1 MKIIINIE
9 DRNLIDIL
17 KFLESQE
24 GVKIENNSIII
35 DKKDISKARAQINL
49 IFRLLNIHDNLNRFL
64 SSL

>member
-49 IFRLLNIHDNLNRFL
+49 IFRLLNIYDNLNKFL

>member
-9 DRNLIDIL
+9 DQELIDIL

-24 GVKIENNSIII
+24 GIKIEDNVIII
-35 DKKDISKARAQINL
+35 NKRGISKARAQMNL
-49 IFRLLNIHDNLNRFL
+49 IFRLLKIYDNLNRFL

>member
-9 DRNLIDIL
+9 DKDLIDIL

-24 GVKIENNSIII
+24 GIKIENNSIII
-35 DKKDISKARAQINL
+35 NKKDVSKARAQMNL
-49 IFRLLNIHDNLNRFL
+49 IFRLLKIYDNLNRFL

>member
-1 MKIIINIE
+1 MKIIISIE
-9 DRNLIDIL
+9 DKDLIDIL

-24 GVKIENNSIII
+24 GIKIENNSIII

>member
-24 GVKIENNSIII
+24 GVKIGNDSIII

-49 IFRLLNIHDNLNRFL
+49 IFRLLNIYDNLNEFL

>member
-9 DRNLIDIL
+9 DKDLIDIL

-24 GVKIENNSIII
+24 GIKIENNSIII
-35 DKKDISKARAQINL
+35 DKKDISKARAQMNL
-49 IFRLLNIHDNLNRFL
+49 IFRLLKIYDNLNKFL

>member
-9 DRNLIDIL
+9 DKNLIDIL

-24 GVKIENNSIII
+24 GVKIEDNSIII

-49 IFRLLNIHDNLNRFL
+49 IFRLLNIYDNLNRFL
-64 SSL
+64 SNL

>member
-9 DRNLIDIL
+9 DKDLIDIL

-24 GVKIENNSIII
+24 GIKIENNSIII
-35 DKKDISKARAQINL
+35 NKKDISKARAQMNL
-49 IFRLLNIHDNLNRFL
+49 IFRLLKIYDNLNRLL

>member
-9 DRNLIDIL
+9 DKDLIDIL

-24 GVKIENNSIII
+24 GIKIENNSIII
-35 DKKDISKARAQINL
+35 NKKDISKARAQINL
-49 IFRLLNIHDNLNRFL
+49 IFRLLNIYDNLNRFL

>member
-49 IFRLLNIHDNLNRFL
+49 IFRLLNIYDNLNEFL

>member
-49 IFRLLNIHDNLNRFL
+49 IFRLLNIHDNLNEFL

>member
-9 DRNLIDIL
+9 DKDLIDIL

-24 GVKIENNSIII
+24 GIKIENNNIII
-35 DKKDISKARAQINL
+35 DKKDISKARAQMNL
-49 IFRLLNIHDNLNRFL
+49 IFRLLKIYDNLNRFL

>member
-9 DRNLIDIL
+9 DKDLIDIL

-24 GVKIENNSIII
+24 GIKIENNSIII
-35 DKKDISKARAQINL
+35 NKKDISKARAQINL
-49 IFRLLNIHDNLNRFL
+49 IFRLLKIYDNLNRFL

>member
-9 DRNLIDIL
+9 DKDLIYIL

-49 IFRLLNIHDNLNRFL
+49 IFRLLNIYDNLNRFL

>member
-9 DRNLIDIL
+9 DKDLIDIL

-24 GVKIENNSIII
+24 GIKIENNSIII
-35 DKKDISKARAQINL
+35 NKKDISKARAQMNL
-49 IFRLLNIHDNLNRFL
+49 IFRLLKIYDNLNKFL